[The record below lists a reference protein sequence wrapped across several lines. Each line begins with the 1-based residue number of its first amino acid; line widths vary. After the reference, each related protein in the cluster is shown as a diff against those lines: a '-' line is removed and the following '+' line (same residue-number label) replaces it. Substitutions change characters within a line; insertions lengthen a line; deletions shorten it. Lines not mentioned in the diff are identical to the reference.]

1 MKYKIRKKCLS
12 CNKETLNEIINL
24 GDHSFADRFIPK
36 NKLKKKDPKYPLILD
51 LCRKCN
57 FIQSRIIT
65 NPKERYIDLDY
76 SYTSANS
83 NYSRTHWEKL
93 ANDLDKKNYLKGKK
107 IIEIGSNDG
116 FLSLLLKKKGA
127 NVLCVDASSFMTN
140 ISKKKKLNSLQSIF
154 DYKESQ
160 KIKKIFGTADLI
172 IANNV
177 FNHSDT
183 PRNFLKGIHS
193 LLGNNGMFIF
203 EQPNFTIGTI
213 SLKFDQIYHE
223 HISYFTAKNIKSIL
237 NNTNFKIHEMT
248 KNEYHGG
255 SLRTT
260 TVKKNST
267 ISENDPLKMIKYEVN
282 KNIYKLS
289 YYKKMMVMINNKK
302 NKLLKN
308 LEKLKKDNYIICGVG
323 AGAKAN
329 TFLTFY
335 GLNNSIIKFLTDSSK
350 FKKNKFTP
358 ITRILIKNDNEIR
371 KFNKI
376 ACLILSWNISSI
388 LVKKIKKL
396 NRRIKIIYT

>member
-140 ISKKKKLNSLQSIF
+140 ISKKKNLTH
-154 DYKESQ
+154 YKV
-160 KIKKIFGTADLI
+160 FLI
-172 IANNV
+172 I
-177 FNHSDT
+177 
-183 PRNFLKGIHS
+183 RK
-193 LLGNNGMFIF
+193 
-203 EQPNFTIGTI
+203 
-213 SLKFDQIYHE
+213 
-223 HISYFTAKNIKSIL
+223 
-237 NNTNFKIHEMT
+237 
-248 KNEYHGG
+248 
-255 SLRTT
+255 
-260 TVKKNST
+260 VKK
-267 ISENDPLKMIKYEVN
+267 
-282 KNIYKLS
+282 
-289 YYKKMMVMINNKK
+289 
-302 NKLLKN
+302 
-308 LEKLKKDNYIICGVG
+308 
-323 AGAKAN
+323 
-329 TFLTFY
+329 
-335 GLNNSIIKFLTDSSK
+335 
-350 FKKNKFTP
+350 
-358 ITRILIKNDNEIR
+358 
-371 KFNKI
+371 
-376 ACLILSWNISSI
+376 
-388 LVKKIKKL
+388 
-396 NRRIKIIYT
+396 